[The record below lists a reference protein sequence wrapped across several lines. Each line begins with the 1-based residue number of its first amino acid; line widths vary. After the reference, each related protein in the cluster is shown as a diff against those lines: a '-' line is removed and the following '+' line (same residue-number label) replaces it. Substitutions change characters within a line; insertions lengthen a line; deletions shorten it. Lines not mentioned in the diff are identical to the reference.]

1 MTDVLT
7 LSLTNISN
15 VQAADGLR
23 WRKKHVNV
31 IIRVS
36 IIPTCLLLLVLDS
49 DMLYAGLIQ
58 GNDEHTNTHFFENCA
73 MVIMRF
79 TVSPSGFK

>member
-23 WRKKHVNV
+23 WRKKHVDL
-31 IIRVS
+31 IIRVNN
-36 IIPTCLLLLVLDS
+36 IPTCLLLLVLDS

-58 GNDEHTNTHFFENCA
+58 GNDEHANSHFFENCA
-73 MVIMRF
+73 RVMRF
-79 TVSPSGFK
+79 TVSTSGFK